1 MTTEHENEINEV
13 DLLRW
18 PDPLPE
24 SWQAHAQAATSPAE
38 QAFTVTEDGEPRGGV
53 EVLHVIHSRIAA
65 TYPVGHR
72 DRLLEPSEEATSEA
86 IQLVSEQVFRADPA
100 CRRLVIAT
108 PVGDVDEIARAERAG
123 YRYVVDVDL
132 RDHSLSLMAAEP
144 DWVLEDSRHIDDVPT
159 H

>member
-1 MTTEHENEINEV
+1 MTHDHEIDEV

-24 SWQAHAQAATSPAE
+24 SWRAVERPAAAPAE
-38 QAFTVTEDGEPRGGV
+38 RSYEVLEGDTPRGTID
-53 EVLHVIHSRIAA
+53 VLHVVDSRIAA

-72 DRLLEPSEEATSEA
+72 DRLLEPDAAATAESL
-86 IQLVSEQVFRADPA
+86 QLVSELVMRADPA
-100 CRRLVIAT
+100 CRRLVVAT
-108 PVGDVDEIARAERAG
+108 PEGDVAAIARAERAG

-132 RDHSLSLMAAEP
+132 REGSLSLMAAEP
-144 DWVLEDSRHIDDVPT
+144 DWVLEESRRIDDVPT

>member
-1 MTTEHENEINEV
+1 MSHDHEIDEV

-24 SWQAHAQAATSPAE
+24 SWQAVERPASGGAE
-38 QAFTVTEDGEPRGGV
+38 QSFEVREHGEPRGTA
-53 EVLHVIHSRIAA
+53 EVRHVVRSRIAE

-72 DRLLEPSEEATSEA
+72 DRLVEPSDDLTAEGL
-86 IQLVSEQVFRADPA
+86 QLVSELVMRADPA
-100 CRRLVIAT
+100 CRRLVVAT
-108 PVGDVDEIARAERAG
+108 AEGDVAAIGRAERAG

-132 RDHSLSLMAAEP
+132 REGSLSLMAAEP
-144 DWVLEDSRHIDDVPT
+144 AWVLEESRRIDDVPT

>member
-1 MTTEHENEINEV
+1 MSHDHEINEV

-24 SWQAHAQAATSPAE
+24 SWQAEERPAKAPVE
-38 QAFTVTEDGEPRGGV
+38 QTFAVLENGEPRGTVDVTHVV
-53 EVLHVIHSRIAA
+53 ESYIAA

-72 DRLLEPSEEATSEA
+72 DRLVEPSEELPSEGL
-86 IQLVSEQVFRADPA
+86 QLVSELIMRQDPA
-100 CRRLVIAT
+100 CRRLVVAT
-108 PVGDVDEIARAERAG
+108 DEGDIEAIARAEKAG

-132 RDHSLSLMAAEP
+132 RDRSLSLLAAEP
-144 DWVLEDSRHIDDVPT
+144 DWVLEESRHIDDVPT